1 VNRRD
6 RRATAR
12 RMVHR
17 EGNADSTRV
26 FRSKVAEAL
35 KVGPEDKDVGSK
47 PKADD
52 DDAVQQ

>member
-1 VNRRD
+1 
-6 RRATAR
+6 
-12 RMVHR
+12 MVHR